1 MVGRFYGTPLPVS
14 SDMMPTLAR
23 LTRAS
28 CFCTDLRLRGPR
40 LSRLDASERPLPQPR
55 RRPMTH
61 LRGSQH
67 FCPAC
72 GLTIDLRTRD
82 SAPRL
87 SDNARA

>member
-1 MVGRFYGTPLPVS
+1 MTTAS
-14 SDMMPTLAR
+14 AR
-23 LTRAS
+23 LTRAF

-40 LSRLDASERPLPQPR
+40 LARLDATERPLPQPR

-61 LRGSQH
+61 LRGNQH

-72 GLTIDLRTRD
+72 GLTIDLRTHD

-87 SDNARA
+87 SDDARA